1 MKARLPSFC
10 LYGPDEAVFDRFA
23 GLIAALCERHPRFT
37 PVLMAV
43 DAKARERLARRYP
56 AAIVVGSASGLGRFG
71 ASWVKRLKIKCFIA
85 LGGLEKGE
93 PPFFA
98 ALRRRAVPIV
108 VLAAEP
114 AALPSVDHY
123 VVGDAAALRRL
134 EAAGV
139 EPARASVVEAL
150 AGPEAI
156 AASASARI
164 VDILSPFL
172 ARHGALARSRRGGP
186 LRRIETMLLRR
197 LSPWRIRRIESVE
210 ALRDVLG
217 TPQRILC
224 LGNGPSS
231 EEPALAEIRYDR
243 LFRVNDRWLDRG
255 FLAKPDMVFTGSR
268 KTLSRV
274 RGAIFGLS
282 SIDIEEML
290 LRKWL
295 PYAPF
300 RRLTYFTPERAG
312 VLPPKP
318 AGGVEPTNGVIML
331 ATAVALQP
339 RSLVVAGIDLFADPR
354 GAYPGGDGTPNA
366 YAAAH
371 DRDSELQM
379 ILRILGGHRGELI
392 VVGDVLK
399 AHWEAHERRRALSAP

>member
-1 MKARLPSFC
+1 
-10 LYGPDEAVFDRFA
+10 
-23 GLIAALCERHPRFT
+23 
-37 PVLMAV
+37 
-43 DAKARERLARRYP
+43 
-56 AAIVVGSASGLGRFG
+56 
-71 ASWVKRLKIKCFIA
+71 
-85 LGGLEKGE
+85 
-93 PPFFA
+93 
-98 ALRRRAVPIV
+98 
-108 VLAAEP
+108 
-114 AALPSVDHY
+114 
-123 VVGDAAALRRL
+123 
-134 EAAGV
+134 
-139 EPARASVVEAL
+139 
-150 AGPEAI
+150 
-156 AASASARI
+156 
-164 VDILSPFL
+164 
-172 ARHGALARSRRGGP
+172 RSRRGGP

-318 AGGVEPTNGVIML
+318 AGASSPR
-331 ATAVALQP
+331 TASSCSRR
-339 RSLVVAGIDLFADPR
+339 RSLSSRVP
-354 GAYPGGDGTPNA
+354 
-366 YAAAH
+366 
-371 DRDSELQM
+371 S
-379 ILRILGGHRGELI
+379 
-392 VVGDVLK
+392 
-399 AHWEAHERRRALSAP
+399 SS